1 MSVYYSSKYQKY
13 YDKLSSSNLN
23 KVSSSISLSVSDL
36 ARNTLE
42 FVSEF
47 DGLSWTELGKD
58 ELKNNILNSIV
69 DGTNKFKNNV
79 LNNLVKA
86 SDMAYNDLLPLLS
99 KLKDKDKEYEELQSK
114 VSSLDEDRDNHS
126 YFVKITVLEH
136 EMSSLSR
143 EIESVINS
151 IKSLN
156 SFSGTSK
163 SDRVVSASSLIDVT
177 DKKID
182 TTSSKIPT
190 SSGES
195 LISMYQSSNNSTNGL
210 VFNSNVKSISEEVMR
225 RKEEDDSSSVV
236 KAATKI
242 DITTSNKTMT
252 KKKVNIL
259 NGSQSDIV
267 DRLIKIKKSKG
278 GSSTTT
284 NDIINTNTSSSTDL
298 TKNNSN
304 IKKLT
309 TLGETFNVV
318 NTAID
323 VNSYAQTAYTK
334 GIRQD
339 SNPARYG
346 DLCLAFS
353 YVHASNMYNGSTL
366 DNAESALHWAHAAE
380 FYDYFSDSKQEIM
393 NQIYTQVTSGKPVI
407 LQVNGNS
414 SGTARHFVTV
424 VGFKD
429 SVTSAS
435 NLKDSDL
442 LILDSWDGKIERM
455 DQSGSRFM
463 TTGAQTGKSYSGYYL
478 RILK

>member
-1 MSVYYSSKYQKY
+1 MSVYYSSRYQKY

-23 KVSSSISLSVSDL
+23 KASSSISLNVSDL

-42 FVSEF
+42 LASEF

-58 ELKNNILNSIV
+58 ELKNNVLTGMV
-69 DGTNKFKNNV
+69 DSTNKFKNDV
-79 LNNLVKA
+79 LGNLVKA

-114 VSSLDEDRDNHS
+114 ISSLDEESDKHS
-126 YFVKITVLEH
+126 YFVKATVLEK

-143 EIESVINS
+143 EIESSINA

-156 SFSGTSK
+156 SFSGGSR
-163 SDRVVSASSLIDVT
+163 SDGVVAASSLIDVT
-177 DKKID
+177 DRREKNTTTKV
-182 TTSSKIPT
+182 TTSSNT
-190 SSGES
+190 S
-195 LISMYQSSNNSTNGL
+195 LISMYQNNKNNTTSGI
-210 VFNSNVKSISEEVMR
+210 NVKSNIKNISEEVMR
-225 RKEEDDSSSVV
+225 RKEEEDSSNSV
-236 KAATKI
+236 KAAISKTS
-242 DITTSNKTMT
+242 TNTSNKTTIT
-252 KKKVNIL
+252 KKKVNTL

-267 DRLIKIKKSKG
+267 NKLINIKKSKG
-278 GSSTTT
+278 GSSETST
-284 NDIINTNTSSSTDL
+284 NSSASSDL
-298 TKNNSN
+298 TKNNSKV
-304 IKKLT
+304 KKLNA
-309 TLGETFNVV
+309 LGETFNVV

-353 YVHASNMYNGSTL
+353 YVHASNMYNGSTG

-393 NQIYTQVTSGKPVI
+393 NQIYTQITSGKPVI

-429 SVTSAS
+429 SVKSA
-435 NLKDSDL
+435 NTLKDSDL

-463 TTGAQTGKSYSGYYL
+463 TTGAQTHKSYSGYYL